1 MVVNFCLL
9 EDSKMASP
17 TTSVTRS
24 AAFRAASDCD
34 PRSRLSSFATVREF
48 WIREGAIP
56 LDTGGNTILH
66 FLAMYG
72 NEFVIQKLVDDG
84 NGSNSGSRIV
94 KSEDLLGRNDKG
106 NTPLH
111 EAARFGRKSVV
122 EILLRKQES
131 LVQERNLLGETP
143 IYVAAAC
150 GHEDVFNHLIVK
162 VLDRNQEMTTACGH
176 EDVFDHLIAKV
187 LDHDQETTRSTQ
199 NSNVLHAAVTGEH
212 YGLAMSILELF
223 PQLAQNPD
231 EKGRTALYLLAQK
244 SKSFRSGSFYYSHNY
259 MSGSII
265 LSVHFL
271 AVLTYWFIPPT
282 VYQSKKVNSSKLKG
296 FRASIVTGFRTVFR
310 AYRRTRRIYDEKQK
324 HALALELG
332 KGLVKEEREWSR
344 YLDDRMGSPI
354 VEATEKGIIELVN
367 EILEKFPEAALSFDK
382 SSGSSQNDK
391 GKNILHIAVEQK
403 DWNIYDLLK
412 WKIEL
417 RDGMLVGDIDNNGN
431 TILHL
436 AAKLGAL
443 SFRSIQRGHL
453 YQMMWDVCWFKHVSY
468 DSPPHLWYLRNS
480 DGETATEVFE
490 KEHLEIREKAEK
502 TIKDMNNG
510 LMLIVALIGTVNYA
524 ALFTPPGGYRQSED
538 DPRYGLL
545 VFLTDDMHMYYLYI
559 FGGILAAF
567 VGFATMFSIQSCQFR
582 CNDFYL
588 DLPLRLLL
596 AMASFML
603 SVVFTA
609 LASRQVFLLER
620 LHFPLEQQYNTF
632 GCLLAATI
640 FILGS
645 IDGSF
650 LLLYYLSFMLKLELL
665 S

>member
-1 MVVNFCLL
+1 
-9 EDSKMASP
+9 MASP
-17 TTSVTRS
+17 TISVTRS
-24 AAFRAASDCD
+24 AAFRAASDCH
-34 PRSRLSSFATVREF
+34 PRSWLSSFATVRDF

-72 NEFVIQKLVDDG
+72 NAFVIQKLVGDE
-84 NGSNSGSRIV
+84 NGSSIV
-94 KSEDLLGRNDKG
+94 KCKDLLGRNDKG

-122 EILLRKQES
+122 EILLQKQES
-131 LVQERNLLGETP
+131 LVRERNRLGETP

-150 GHEDVFNHLIVK
+150 GHEDVF
-162 VLDRNQEMTTACGH
+162 
-176 EDVFDHLIAKV
+176 DHLIAKV
-187 LDHDQETTRSTQ
+187 LDRDQETTRSTE

-212 YGLAMSILELF
+212 YGLAMSILESF

-271 AVLTYWFIPPT
+271 AVLTYWFIPSM
-282 VYQSKKVNSSKLKG
+282 VYQSKKVNSSKQKG
-296 FRASIVTGFRTVFR
+296 FRASIVT

-324 HALALELG
+324 HAFALELG
-332 KGLVKEEREWSR
+332 KRLVKEEREWSR

-367 EILEKFPEAALSFDK
+367 EILGKFPEAAFNFVKNSHVPAFA
-382 SSGSSQNDK
+382 SSPNDK
-391 GKNILHIAVEQK
+391 GKNILQIAVEQK

-417 RDGMLVGDIDNNGN
+417 RDGMLVGDIDNHGN

-436 AAKLGAL
+436 AAKLGAP
-443 SFRSIQRGHL
+443 SFRSIQRGYL

-468 DSPPHLWYLRNS
+468 DSPQHEWNLRNL
-480 DGETATEVFE
+480 DGETAKEVFE
-490 KEHLEIREKAEK
+490 KEHSEIREKAEK
-502 TIKDMNNG
+502 TVKDMNNC

-545 VFLTDDMHMYYLYI
+545 VFPTEDMRMYYLDI
-559 FGGILAAF
+559 FCGLFAAF
-567 VGFATMFSIQSCQFR
+567 VAFATMFSIQSCPFR

-588 DLPLRLLL
+588 DLPLRLLV
-596 AMASFML
+596 AMTSFML

-620 LHFPLEQQYNTF
+620 LHFPLGQYNTF